1 MRTRA
6 RFSREWAVT
15 SSRTYKRRRRVPRT
29 AAFCLHAAAT
39 RFRGHG
45 QQRSTAYDFHSGRPQ
60 WRAVGGGRRG
70 GVVVRGGA
78 HSLHNN
84 IINDNKIIIISAR
97 THAVTHHVPRPVH

>member
-1 MRTRA
+1 MKFYVIDRVRTRA

-15 SSRTYKRRRRVPRT
+15 SSRTYKRRRRRRVPRT
-29 AAFCLHAAAT
+29 AAFCLHAAT

-60 WRAVGGGRRG
+60 WRAVGGRRG

-78 HSLHNN
+78 HSLY
-84 IINDNKIIIISAR
+84 IIIL
-97 THAVTHHVPRPVH
+97 